1 MASNIA
7 GGVYPNR
14 KLIPVN
20 EFQTILFELLL
31 QNELDENHKEKY
43 CEFFIKNS
51 NEEFIEDIPYDF
63 ITKVIYTRNIYD
75 TQVLETIF
83 DDLKTHI
90 SILNNYDTTQKDLAQ
105 SCLKK
110 IIRHIR
116 LALVQN
122 EFIAE
127 KQGEV
132 SRLTWELQEARSSLE
147 VLSRDLDKKV
157 LETEK
162 NIHINQMSVLGVFAG
177 VVTAFIGGFGVT
189 INIFTNLVNKVPM
202 SKIITLSS
210 LLFIGISCVIYLLL
224 GMSSRMIQEEE
235 KDEAAKKTFY
245 RIVRILALIC
255 LGAALIY
262 QLQFSNENPIFIQQG
277 LWYTKIFKRI
287 EIGITITMMI
297 LTIFPLPIF
306 KVKNWINRKW
316 ET

>member
-1 MASNIA
+1 MAASIA

-14 KLIPVN
+14 NLIPVD
-20 EFQTILFELLL
+20 EFQTILFELLS
-31 QNELDENHKEKY
+31 QNEIDHSHKKKY
-43 CEFFIKNS
+43 CDFFIKKS
-51 NEEFIEDIPYDF
+51 NDEFIEDIPYDF
-63 ITKVIYTRNIYD
+63 ITRVIYARNIYD

-83 DDLKTHI
+83 DELQTYI
-90 SILNNYDTTQKDLAQ
+90 MQERYDAIQKDLAQ

-122 EFIAE
+122 EFIGD

-132 SRLTWELQEARSSLE
+132 SRLTWELQEARRSLE
-147 VLSRDLDKKV
+147 ELSKDLDKKV

-189 INIFTNLVNKVPM
+189 INIFSNLVNKVPM
-202 SKIITLSS
+202 PKIIAISS

-245 RIVRILALIC
+245 RIVRILALMC

-262 QLQFSNENPIFIQQG
+262 QLQFSNENPLFTQQG
-277 LWYTKIFKRI
+277 LWYTQMSKWV
-287 EIGITITMMI
+287 EIGITIVMI
-297 LTIFPLPIF
+297 GLAIFPLPIF
-306 KVKNWINRKW
+306 KIKNWVNRKW
-316 ET
+316 EN